1 MENIKDY
8 SPTEEKINVISHAVG
23 FVLSFVALILLVT
36 RATKYGNIWH
46 VVSFSIFG
54 ATLIILYGAST
65 FYHRAKN
72 PKLRK
77 KLKILD
83 HAAIYLLIAGTY
95 TPYVLVTLHGTTG
108 WVVFSIIWTLAL
120 IGIIFKLFFTGKFNL
135 ISTITYVAMGWV
147 IFSVIKPLV
156 NNLPLEGVVW
166 LFAGGF
172 AYTIGA
178 VLYSIEKIKFNHAIF
193 HVFVLIGSVCQ
204 FLSILIYVLPK
215 K

>member
-1 MENIKDY
+1 MENLNDY

-36 RATKYGNIWH
+36 RATFYGNVWH

-54 ATLIILYGAST
+54 ATLIILYAAST

-193 HVFVLIGSVCQ
+193 HVFVLIGSFCQ
-204 FLSILIYVLPK
+204 FLSVLIYVLPK